1 MKITCDV
8 VFTYALLLSL
18 ADCYIV
24 LAPQRAAATTTAL
37 FGKKSRA
44 MGGKQGEMARKMAEA
59 KRQREGSEAV
69 QQDENVNEETKKL
82 QREFDYML
90 ENNAYSINPN
100 EYESEEEMLA
110 DMETNPNYSSSSF
123 SSSSLS
129 SQPKKRAVLPP
140 KIYVGDAFP
149 FPSLTSAGEFLFTPR
164 GDSLGRGFPNTK
176 DVPFTT
182 FIIDPRPNSAFF
194 NDAFQSLLLGFKGLP
209 TKSNYLLVSP
219 NSPGQTRQLAK
230 KAGKTLQSGEVEKL
244 VESGVTRTSF
254 GNVFGVFTTDGGTD
268 KDGARSSVK
277 LASENEFY
285 VNLGEKIVCA
295 SCAK

>member
-1 MKITCDV
+1 MRK
-8 VFTYALLLSL
+8 LNRS
-18 ADCYIV
+18 
-24 LAPQRAAATTTAL
+24 PL
-37 FGKKSRA
+37 FIS
-44 MGGKQGEMARKMAEA
+44 
-59 KRQREGSEAV
+59 
-69 QQDENVNEETKKL
+69 TKK
-82 QREFDYML
+82 
-90 ENNAYSINPN
+90 A
-100 EYESEEEMLA
+100 
-110 DMETNPNYSSSSF
+110 
-123 SSSSLS
+123 
-129 SQPKKRAVLPP
+129 
-140 KIYVGDAFP
+140 P
-149 FPSLTSAGEFLFTPR
+149 FLTR
-164 GDSLGRGFPNTK
+164 RDSLGRGFPNTK

-209 TKSNYLLVSP
+209 AKSNYLLVSP

-254 GNVFGVFTTDGGTD
+254 GNMFGMFTTDGGTD